1 MTDWSTYTPGAHEIE
16 LYTGAYLNLET
27 PDPSVITLDDIAHG
41 LAYTCRYSGQC
52 ADYYSIAQHAVMC
65 ARYVLGVKGG
75 THQEAMAALHHD
87 DAEAFLGDIVRP
99 LKGLIQPQYGTL
111 SDIMDVAVASA
122 FGDLWPADAL
132 KVPVVKEA
140 DNWALFVEAY
150 RLLPSQGK
158 HWMSHDGWGLE
169 DRPPELTGEDDH
181 DLWKGY
187 QSPRT
192 AAESFKRMHRK
203 LLRDYEEAT

>member
-1 MTDWSTYTPGAHEIE
+1 MTDWSTYIPQAHEIE
-16 LYTGAYLNLET
+16 LYSGAYLDLEN
-27 PDPSVITLDDIAHG
+27 PDPGVITLDDIAHG

-65 ARYVLGVKGG
+65 SRYLGAKGESPIVQLAG
-75 THQEAMAALHHD
+75 LHHD

-99 LKGLIQPQYGTL
+99 LKGLLQPQYGAL
-111 SDIMDVAVASA
+111 SDTMDVAIASK
-122 FGDLWPADAL
+122 FGNAWPADAL
-132 KVPVVKEA
+132 KIAAVKDA

-169 DRPPELTGEDDH
+169 GRDEDHTGYEAH
-181 DLWKGY
+181 GLWRGY

-192 AAESFKRMHRK
+192 AAESFKRHHYK
-203 LLRDYEEAT
+203 LIKEIN